1 MTDGDDTYPADE
13 ARKLCEA
20 VLERNADMVVG
31 DRLSSSYFE
40 ENKRPFHNF
49 GNSIVRGS
57 INKMFKSDIRDIM
70 TGYRAFSYLFVKSFP
85 VLSKGF
91 EIETEMSI
99 HAIDKNMRVENV
111 IIQYRDRPE
120 GSESKLNTFSDG
132 FKVLKTI
139 VKLYKNYKPFG
150 FFTWIAALLTVMAT
164 AFLIPVLCDY
174 ATTGLV
180 LRFPTLI
187 VCCFVYLS
195 AIQAFFAGLMLS
207 TIRQK
212 NLQDYETKLVYLQNM
227 YKKSIN
233 SSL

>member
-1 MTDGDDTYPADE
+1 M
-13 ARKLCEA
+13 
-20 VLERNADMVVG
+20 
-31 DRLSSSYFE
+31 
-40 ENKRPFHNF
+40 
-49 GNSIVRGS
+49 
-57 INKMFKSDIRDIM
+57 
-70 TGYRAFSYLFVKSFP
+70 
-85 VLSKGF
+85 
-91 EIETEMSI
+91 
-99 HAIDKNMRVENV
+99 
-111 IIQYRDRPE
+111 
-120 GSESKLNTFSDG
+120 
-132 FKVLKTI
+132 
-139 VKLYKNYKPFG
+139 KLYKNYKPFG